1 MIPEVKKLLEE
12 LIDRY
17 PLLQSI
23 ETQIAD
29 TYYAL
34 EETYANKGKLLVAG
48 NGGSAADAEHI
59 VGELMKS
66 FKNSRTID
74 EKMVQALED
83 IDSEKG
89 RWIGDKLQGALPAIA
104 VVDHLAL
111 STAYLN
117 DVNPLLGIAQQVYGY
132 GNEHDTFLGISTSGN
147 SENILYAA
155 TVAKAKGLKVI
166 ALTGGT
172 GGKLKELAD
181 IAVIVPETE
190 TYKIQEFHL
199 PIYHTLCL
207 MLEERFFGKLLGGV
221 Q

>member
-1 MIPEVKKLLEE
+1 MPVIPEVKKLLEE

-23 ETQIAD
+23 QTQIAD

-34 EETYANKGKLLVAG
+34 EETYAKKGKLLVAG

-66 FKNSRTID
+66 FKNSRTIH
-74 EKMVQALED
+74 ENMMQALED
-83 IDSEKG
+83 IDSERG
-89 RWIGDKLQGALPAIA
+89 RWIGEKLQGALPAIA

-207 MLEERFFGKLLGGV
+207 MLEERFFGKR
-221 Q
+221 